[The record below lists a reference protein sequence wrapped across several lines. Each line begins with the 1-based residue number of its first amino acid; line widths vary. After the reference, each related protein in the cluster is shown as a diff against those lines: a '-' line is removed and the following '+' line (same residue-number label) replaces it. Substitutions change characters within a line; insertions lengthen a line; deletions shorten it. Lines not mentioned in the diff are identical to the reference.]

1 MCLQALAEIFGNA
14 IGIILGT
21 LFLLVILFYLVGF
34 LIGAFIGGVA
44 LLVLAL
50 TNPVTWVVIGFLV
63 LGGLIFVNK

>member
-1 MCLQALAEIFGNA
+1 MCLQVLAEIFGNA

-21 LFLLVILFYLVGF
+21 LFLFVILFYLVGF

-50 TNPVTWVVIGFLV
+50 TNPVTWIFLIV
-63 LGGLIFVNK
+63 LILGGCLLLNR

>member
-21 LFLLVILFYLVGF
+21 LFLFVILFYLVGF

-50 TNPVTWVVIGFLV
+50 TNPVTWIFIITLIIGGFL
-63 LGGLIFVNK
+63 LFTK